1 MALEKLH
8 GVVALN
14 RLHGASWTH
23 FDPTPGETADEDGA
37 KEDQGT
43 DAYNTE
49 EPKSFPGLY
58 VRDRGDSWGSHLGF
72 GGDGEFRVV
81 H

>member
-1 MALEKLH
+1 MAEERQQE
-8 GVVALN
+8 VVALD

-23 FDPTPGETADEDGA
+23 FDPAPCETADEDGA

-43 DAYNTE
+43 DANNTE
-49 EPKSFPGLY
+49 EPKSFRLY
-58 VRDRGDSWGSHLGF
+58 LRNRGDSWCSHLSF